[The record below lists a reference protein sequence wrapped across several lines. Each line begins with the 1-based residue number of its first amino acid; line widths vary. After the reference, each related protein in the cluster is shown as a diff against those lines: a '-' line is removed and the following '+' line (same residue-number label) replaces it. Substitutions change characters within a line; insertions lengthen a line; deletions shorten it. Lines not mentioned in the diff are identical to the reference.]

1 MAQQNKDTNEL
12 IKVRRQKL
20 ADLQA
25 AGKNPFEIMKYDVT
39 HHSKEIKD
47 NFEELEGKEVA
58 VAGRLMFKRVMGK
71 ASFCNVQD
79 LQGGIQAYVARDEIG
94 VESYQDFKKMDI
106 GDIVGIKGTVFRTK
120 MGEISVHAES
130 IVLLSKSLQ
139 ILPEKFHGLTNTD
152 IRYRQR
158 YVDLIM
164 NEDVKETFIKR
175 SKIIKEIRSFL
186 AGNQRKEIRR
196 SRIGIHMLFDQF
208 HRFRQKS
215 HSQHSACFPPTIS
228 KDISVY
234 IMFFQISKIDERHT
248 TQQKH

>member
-79 LQGGIQAYVARDEIG
+79 LQGGIQALSR
-94 VESYQDFKKMDI
+94 SYFTKIIPAEKSGEYFGLMDI
-106 GDIVGIKGTVFRTK
+106 CGKGASFMGTTIVSLVSQITGNINAGVGMIAVLFVAGIILFRKSVSLCNTEKGEEVYPAPEMPQR
-120 MGEISVHAES
+120 SS
-130 IVLLSKSLQ
+130 I
-139 ILPEKFHGLTNTD
+139 
-152 IRYRQR
+152 
-158 YVDLIM
+158 
-164 NEDVKETFIKR
+164 
-175 SKIIKEIRSFL
+175 
-186 AGNQRKEIRR
+186 
-196 SRIGIHMLFDQF
+196 
-208 HRFRQKS
+208 
-215 HSQHSACFPPTIS
+215 
-228 KDISVY
+228 
-234 IMFFQISKIDERHT
+234 
-248 TQQKH
+248 

>member
-79 LQGGIQAYVARDEIG
+79 LQGGIQALSCSVNQCHFAI
-94 VESYQDFKKMDI
+94 QKKVKRCI
-106 GDIVGIKGTVFRTK
+106 LHRKCHSTRPFNFGLFLH
-120 MGEISVHAES
+120 MGR
-130 IVLLSKSLQ
+130 
-139 ILPEKFHGLTNTD
+139 G
-152 IRYRQR
+152 RCG
-158 YVDLIM
+158 
-164 NEDVKETFIKR
+164 
-175 SKIIKEIRSFL
+175 SF
-186 AGNQRKEIRR
+186 GE
-196 SRIGIHMLFDQF
+196 
-208 HRFRQKS
+208 
-215 HSQHSACFPPTIS
+215 
-228 KDISVY
+228 
-234 IMFFQISKIDERHT
+234 
-248 TQQKH
+248 

>member
-79 LQGGIQAYVARDEIG
+79 LQGGIQALSRSYFAKIIPPEKSGEYFGRMDICGKGASFLGTIVISLISQVTGKVKYRCRRDIRVLCTWDDRVPDGNHGGKGRRKESEDEIRG
-94 VESYQDFKKMDI
+94 RW
-106 GDIVGIKGTVFRTK
+106 GILR
-120 MGEISVHAES
+120 GEEEI
-130 IVLLSKSLQ
+130 
-139 ILPEKFHGLTNTD
+139 IL
-152 IRYRQR
+152 
-158 YVDLIM
+158 
-164 NEDVKETFIKR
+164 
-175 SKIIKEIRSFL
+175 
-186 AGNQRKEIRR
+186 
-196 SRIGIHMLFDQF
+196 
-208 HRFRQKS
+208 
-215 HSQHSACFPPTIS
+215 
-228 KDISVY
+228 
-234 IMFFQISKIDERHT
+234 
-248 TQQKH
+248 

>member
-79 LQGGIQAYVARDEIG
+79 LQGGIQAYVA
-94 VESYQDFKKMDI
+94 
-106 GDIVGIKGTVFRTK
+106 
-120 MGEISVHAES
+120 
-130 IVLLSKSLQ
+130 SLCY
-139 ILPEKFHGLTNTD
+139 KD
-152 IRYRQR
+152 RR
-158 YVDLIM
+158 
-164 NEDVKETFIKR
+164 
-175 SKIIKEIRSFL
+175 KIYPC
-186 AGNQRKEIRR
+186 RR
-196 SRIGIHMLFDQF
+196 SDFII
-208 HRFRQKS
+208 
-215 HSQHSACFPPTIS
+215 
-228 KDISVY
+228 
-234 IMFFQISKIDERHT
+234 
-248 TQQKH
+248 

>member
-106 GDIVGIKGTVFRTK
+106 GDIVGIKGKSLCYKDRR
-120 MGEISVHAES
+120 ENLSHAEEV
-130 IVLLSKSLQ
+130 I
-139 ILPEKFHGLTNTD
+139 
-152 IRYRQR
+152 
-158 YVDLIM
+158 
-164 NEDVKETFIKR
+164 FI
-175 SKIIKEIRSFL
+175 I
-186 AGNQRKEIRR
+186 
-196 SRIGIHMLFDQF
+196 
-208 HRFRQKS
+208 
-215 HSQHSACFPPTIS
+215 
-228 KDISVY
+228 
-234 IMFFQISKIDERHT
+234 
-248 TQQKH
+248 

>member
-79 LQGGIQAYVARDEIG
+79 LQGGIQALSRSYFAKIIPPEKSGEYFGLMDICGKGASFLGTIVISLISQVTGKVNIG
-94 VESYQDFKKMDI
+94 VGAISVFFVLGMI
-106 GDIVGIKGTVFRTK
+106 VFRMATAEEK
-120 MGEISVHAES
+120 GEVRKAEMR
-130 IVLLSKSLQ
+130 L
-139 ILPEKFHGLTNTD
+139 G
-152 IRYRQR
+152 
-158 YVDLIM
+158 
-164 NEDVKETFIKR
+164 EDGV
-175 SKIIKEIRSFL
+175 
-186 AGNQRKEIRR
+186 
-196 SRIGIHMLFDQF
+196 
-208 HRFRQKS
+208 
-215 HSQHSACFPPTIS
+215 
-228 KDISVY
+228 
-234 IMFFQISKIDERHT
+234 
-248 TQQKH
+248 